1 MPGPIA
7 IEDLVLNYDPG
18 IPEERVRS
26 AGLAVVSKTSIGRLP
41 APTPCPAFND
51 TTIREVRRSSIAWLN
66 PR

>member
-26 AGLAVVSKTSIGRLP
+26 AGLAVMSKTSIGRLP
-41 APTPCPAFND
+41 APAPGPAFND
-51 TTIREVRRSSIAWLN
+51 MTIWAVRRSSIARLN

>member
-7 IEDLVLNYDPG
+7 IEDLVLNYDPE

-41 APTPCPAFND
+41 APTPWPAFND
-51 TTIREVRRSSIAWLN
+51 TTIWAVRRSSIARLN